1 MNVLAHQFNAISRT
15 LSVAPMVTRT
25 DRHCRTLMRIIA
37 PRAVLYTEM
46 MVADALIQD
55 HHSRMLSFDESQH
68 PVVVQIAGQDVSNF
82 VAAARLAEKYGY
94 DAININVGCPAS
106 KAYEGNFGACLMKN
120 PQLVG
125 ELVRRTRDSV
135 NLPVTVKCRLGI
147 DDDDSYEFLR
157 DFVVEMIYSEVDGI
171 IVHARKAILTG
182 FTTRQNRTL
191 PPLDYDRV
199 RKLKR
204 EFSKLHIELNGGL
217 NSISLLDDVLTWADG
232 VMVGRRAYED
242 FRFLAT
248 ANNHLFSETQ
258 KDYCPIAVIDQYLP
272 YVQKMLDSGVPLHH
286 MTRHFSGLFHGVPG
300 ARRFRHHLSS
310 HATQQGAD
318 IDVIYDALQA
328 MNLVR

>member
-1 MNVLAHQFNAISRT
+1 
-15 LSVAPMVTRT
+15 MVTRT

-46 MVADALIQD
+46 MVADALIRGN
-55 HHSRMLSFDESQH
+55 HSRMLSFDESQH
-68 PVVVQIAGQDVSNF
+68 PVVAQLAGQDVSNF
-82 VAAARLAEKYGY
+82 VAAARLVEKYGY
-94 DAININVGCPAS
+94 DAININVGCPSS
-106 KAYEGNFGACLMKN
+106 KACRGNFGACLMKN

-125 ELVRRTRDSV
+125 ELVRRTRDSI
-135 NLPVTVKCRLGI
+135 NLPVTVKCRLGV
-147 DDDDSYEFLR
+147 DDYGSYEFLR
-157 DFVVEMIYSEVDGI
+157 NFVVEMVYSEVDGI
-171 IVHARKAILTG
+171 VVHARKAILTG

-191 PPLDYDRV
+191 PPLDYGRV

-204 EFSKLHIELNGGL
+204 EFPKLHIELNGGL

-242 FRFLAT
+242 FQFLAT
-248 ANNHLFSETQ
+248 AHNHLFFETQ

-272 YVQKMLDSGVPLHH
+272 YVQKMLDSGIPLHH
-286 MTRHFSGLFHGVPG
+286 MTRHLSGLFRGVAG

-310 HATQQGAD
+310 HGTKQGAD
-318 IDVIYDALQA
+318 INVIYDGLQA